1 LFDFTAGNLP
11 TVYKSPLFNISQAF
25 DISLPLSYL
34 SNFAFY
40 KNDFWNQGSLL
51 KTIIYKTATTP
62 NTYKIVKSTV
72 NQYAI
77 LKQSFLPYNIV
88 FNNFPSQVFPGDNLG
103 SFNLP
108 YTQTNDYHSG
118 MYYYAVG
125 QTSQGKKVLS
135 SSIETEY
142 DDNENPT
149 NQKTTTYG
157 YENPLHNQLTKTE
170 TVNSKNELLRT
181 QLSYPQDL
189 VSTGQITEMQGLIN
203 QNKIDKAIKT
213 ETFVNNIQ
221 TSESIT
227 KYEQSSA
234 TGGILLPKEIHSSKG
249 MVDTFPF
256 SNANRKISFTLYDSD
271 VVNGL
276 SVGNGNV
283 LEYSLE
289 NGTPVSIIWGL
300 WSGIPLRPKPS
311 ESFQYRNRSR
321 SAQCLKQLK
330 DCSAKRDDYHLHLF
344 AFGGCEYHNRPKG
357 RSAYL
362 FV

>member
-1 LFDFTAGNLP
+1 
-11 TVYKSPLFNISQAF
+11 
-25 DISLPLSYL
+25 
-34 SNFAFY
+34 
-40 KNDFWNQGSLL
+40 
-51 KTIIYKTATTP
+51 
-62 NTYKIVKSTV
+62 
-72 NQYAI
+72 
-77 LKQSFLPYNIV
+77 
-88 FNNFPSQVFPGDNLG
+88 
-103 SFNLP
+103 
-108 YTQTNDYHSG
+108 

-289 NGTPVSIIWGL
+289 NGTPVSIIWGYNKSQPIAKIENATYGQVSPYAQNL
-300 WSGIPLRPKPS
+300 QNLSNTGTEAGLLSALNNLRTALPNAMITTYTYLPLVGVS
-311 ESFQYRNRSR
+311 TIT
-321 SAQCLKQLK
+321 
-330 DCSAKRDDYHLHLF
+330 D
-344 AFGGCEYHNRPKG
+344 PKG
-357 RSAYL
+357 DQLTYSYDPAGRL
-362 FV
+362 EFVKDKDGNLLSQNQYHYK